1 MRKRVNVLPNL
12 RGTERILR
20 PTLLTAAVSQ
30 LSTGVVVLLKS
41 LLEVE
46 DSQVVF
52 SHGKVNTT
60 QIVPEHTSN
69 TFTWTKQVTLMRL
82 FNQLTEKPEPAGG
95 PDCSENSS
103 SSHLSSSVQ
112 DVLRC

>member
-1 MRKRVNVLPNL
+1 MLGL
-12 RGTERILR
+12 ILEEQRILT
-20 PTLLTAAVSQ
+20 PTLLTAAVPQ

-41 LLEVE
+41 LLEVK

-52 SHGKVNTT
+52 SHRKVNAT
-60 QIVPEHTSN
+60 QIVPEHTPN
-69 TFTWTKQVTLMRL
+69 TFTWTQQVRLMRRL
-82 FNQLTEKPEPAGG
+82 FNQLTEKPEPEPAGG
-95 PDCSENSS
+95 PDRSENVS